1 MKLWKYENGC
11 VPRLVSR
18 SLAALGV
25 CIFAYFHNST
35 IAYSAEVAPFAKFTD
50 GMLSKTCP
58 AGWLGEACK
67 LQSEGLT
74 GHPEALSYPYD
85 TCLWAGEIPRMG
97 RHGQDWWRYE
107 QTAYYVDGLLRL
119 GYATGDE
126 SFIKKGEEN
135 IDYTLEHAAPD
146 GHLGHPSLW
155 DATRYKLKN
164 GYDMWPLAVFFR
176 AMKAKFDAAP
186 DERIPAALRKNF
198 LNYGTEHV
206 SKVRNIV
213 NVEGLL
219 WTYAHTGDKRLL
231 DLAEAAWN
239 LREPRPPEKK
249 NELAPKNCANNDAIH
264 MHGVS
269 YCEEMKVPMILYAYT
284 GKKEYLNQAV
294 NVERKLVRDHMLPDG
309 CPTSAERTLGNSVHI
324 CHETCDAVDYT
335 WSLGY
340 FLETTG
346 DAAYADRIE
355 RCVFNAGFGAI
366 ADDFRSL
373 QYFSNVNQ
381 FIATSNSDHNPQN
394 YGTTWMQYRPT
405 HETECCAGNV
415 NRIIPNY
422 ISRMWLKD
430 KDGGSVAALYGPSE
444 VDFGW
449 AKIKEET
456 DYPFDGKVV
465 FRFSMAEP
473 KESTFT
479 YRVPGWC
486 KGASVKVNG
495 EAVAAAMPGSFATIG
510 RRFADGDVIELDLP
524 MDVCF
529 EEVPRRFVVDG
540 KDVAKRLVKRPA
552 AKFANFSQ
560 GTVVTR
566 GPLLFAYPIPTER
579 TEDVEEHE
587 NMNGKKS
594 ANPDF
599 KSWNL
604 KPAGPFNYAL
614 AARRAEVVG
623 NGDAGDGFFRNP
635 AGVKLRVSMKRI
647 DWKLDENRFTPDL
660 PERPLVLSDDI
671 ETIELVPYGL
681 TMLRLGV
688 FPDVSQETF
697 AATVWRGET
706 ALVNSERCA
715 DLSSEAFAKAEAAT
729 ALKVEDLK
737 RLKRELAVP
746 CETNGWGQL
755 VVRCQVNGVECRL
768 LVDTGCTR
776 TFFDMPF
783 VERAFGRDDVRSVKD
798 PRAAFSNI
806 DSIRESGSALEL
818 HGVSMSISGVEF
830 GGLDVTV
837 IDGDWDSDW
846 DEKDGILGLD
856 VLGSVPTLV
865 SVGDRK
871 LVFNLR
877 ERKGF
882 KSYTAG
888 RYVPGGEYI
897 CSFFG
902 IVNGKPV
909 SFLLDTG
916 GNMTQLM
923 GGQGWQWKPGT
934 KVECKVGDINGI
946 RKVEMACG
954 MPTSVTA
961 CDVDISLKSPLVKFD
976 DQKFQQKNLI
986 CVDTLKDYD
995 ILVWDRY
1002 FYSVR
1007 PRDAKLRED
1016 VSPVFL
1022 DLDFDTTA
1030 APDLKKWT
1038 RSVLGGARYMRNAV
1052 SAVAIYIT
1060 SGWPVPRRVKV
1071 AYVDDDGAPPV
1082 RIADGTPAD
1091 VYLNAKWFREN
1102 KDGDAAGT
1110 FFRALVQ
1117 VMQGY
1122 KKTLGATEENCP
1134 KWLAE
1139 GIAEYAKCYIFDRY
1153 SGKRD
1158 YSCDDVGA
1166 CRYSDSCRATASFL
1180 DFVERNH
1187 RGTLVRANAA
1197 LRAHAF
1203 DDGTFWK
1210 EATGMTADELEK
1222 LWRVELA
1229 GGVATAAP
1237 APMERK
1243 ETE

>member
-1 MKLWKYENGC
+1 MVRLMKTT
-11 VPRLVSR
+11 
-18 SLAALGV
+18 AAV
-25 CIFAYFHNST
+25 
-35 IAYSAEVAPFAKFTD
+35 
-50 GMLSKTCP
+50 
-58 AGWLGEACK
+58 
-67 LQSEGLT
+67 
-74 GHPEALSYPYD
+74 
-85 TCLWAGEIPRMG
+85 
-97 RHGQDWWRYE
+97 
-107 QTAYYVDGLLRL
+107 
-119 GYATGDE
+119 
-126 SFIKKGEEN
+126 
-135 IDYTLEHAAPD
+135 
-146 GHLGHPSLW
+146 
-155 DATRYKLKN
+155 
-164 GYDMWPLAVFFR
+164 
-176 AMKAKFDAAP
+176 
-186 DERIPAALRKNF
+186 
-198 LNYGTEHV
+198 
-206 SKVRNIV
+206 
-213 NVEGLL
+213 
-219 WTYAHTGDKRLL
+219 
-231 DLAEAAWN
+231 
-239 LREPRPPEKK
+239 
-249 NELAPKNCANNDAIH
+249 
-264 MHGVS
+264 
-269 YCEEMKVPMILYAYT
+269 
-284 GKKEYLNQAV
+284 
-294 NVERKLVRDHMLPDG
+294 
-309 CPTSAERTLGNSVHI
+309 
-324 CHETCDAVDYT
+324 
-335 WSLGY
+335 
-340 FLETTG
+340 
-346 DAAYADRIE
+346 
-355 RCVFNAGFGAI
+355 
-366 ADDFRSL
+366 
-373 QYFSNVNQ
+373 
-381 FIATSNSDHNPQN
+381 
-394 YGTTWMQYRPT
+394 
-405 HETECCAGNV
+405 
-415 NRIIPNY
+415 
-422 ISRMWLKD
+422 
-430 KDGGSVAALYGPSE
+430 
-444 VDFGW
+444 
-449 AKIKEET
+449 
-456 DYPFDGKVV
+456 
-465 FRFSMAEP
+465 
-473 KESTFT
+473 
-479 YRVPGWC
+479 
-486 KGASVKVNG
+486 
-495 EAVAAAMPGSFATIG
+495 AVAAI
-510 RRFADGDVIELDLP
+510 
-524 MDVCF
+524 
-529 EEVPRRFVVDG
+529 
-540 KDVAKRLVKRPA
+540 A
-552 AKFANFSQ
+552 AIAAN
-560 GTVVTR
+560 
-566 GPLLFAYPIPTER
+566 AAE
-579 TEDVEEHE
+579 
-587 NMNGKKS
+587 
-594 ANPDF
+594 ANDC
-599 KSWNL
+599 
-604 KPAGPFNYAL
+604 
-614 AARRAEVVG
+614 
-623 NGDAGDGFFRNP
+623 
-635 AGVKLRVSMKRI
+635 
-647 DWKLDENRFTPDL
+647 
-660 PERPLVLSDDI
+660 VLNS
-671 ETIELVPYGL
+671 
-681 TMLRLGV
+681 
-688 FPDVSQETF
+688 TF
-697 AATVWRGET
+697 A
-706 ALVNSERCA
+706 C
-715 DLSSEAFAKAEAAT
+715 SSEAAT

-746 CETNGWGQL
+746 CETNGCGQL

-768 LVDTGCTR
+768 LVDTGCALTY
-776 TFFDMPF
+776 FDMPF
-783 VERAFGRDDVRSVKD
+783 VERAFGRDAVRSVKD

-806 DSIRESGSALEL
+806 DSIRESGSALKL

-882 KSYTAG
+882 KSFTAG
-888 RYVPGGEYI
+888 GFVPGGEYI

-961 CDVDISLKSPLVKFD
+961 CDVDISMKRPIVNFGDPKH
-976 DQKFQQKNLI
+976 QRINMI

-1030 APDLKKWT
+1030 APDLKEWS
-1038 RSVLGGARYMRNAV
+1038 RSALGGARYMRNAV

-1091 VYLNAKWFREN
+1091 IYLNAKWFREN
-1102 KDGDAAGT
+1102 KDGEAAGV

-1122 KKTLGATEENCP
+1122 GKTPGATEENCP

-1210 EATGMTADELEK
+1210 DATGKTADELEK
-1222 LWRVELA
+1222 LWRTKLA